1 MNIIPQTGVTGGDAL
16 VETLCAHGV
25 DTAFTVSGES
35 FLYVLDAM
43 RRRPDRIRLL
53 ATRHEGGAAFAAEAF
68 GKIAGR
74 PAAVLVSRG
83 PGASNAAIGVHTA
96 RQDCTPMLL
105 FIGQVRTR
113 SRGREAFQEI
123 DHRRMFASLAKAVL
137 EPRDAASIADVTAEA
152 VALSMAGR
160 PGPVV
165 VALPRDLTEARLEQL
180 AAPDRRLRPG
190 RMPDPAA
197 MAKAAEMIGKAR
209 RPLIVAGELVA
220 QQAASAALAAFAEAT
235 GAPVMA
241 AYRRQDVMDNRH
253 PAYAGHLEINR
264 MPFQREAF
272 AAADLIVAVGSRLD
286 GITTEDGTL
295 IRPDQESIQ
304 IYPDAAVLARSGCT
318 LPIFGDVAPTLAEL
332 TSPTPPTSADR
343 VALRDE
349 LHAAFLDFSS
359 PDSFSASG
367 AVDLAKALADL
378 QSVQPADT
386 VIVTD
391 GGSFARW
398 VHRFYRF
405 TAPHSQAGPMSGA
418 MGYAVPGAIG
428 ATLAR
433 PGATAV
439 AFVGD
444 GGFMMSGQ
452 EMVTAVE
459 HGLPIKVIVCDNGA
473 HGSILAG
480 QIGAFGVD
488 ADYGTVLASPDF
500 AAVAR
505 AYGAAA
511 WRIERTD
518 EFLPAL
524 REALEYDGPA
534 LLHLITDR
542 RDIAPFGAGKDAV

>member
-1 MNIIPQTGVTGGDAL
+1 MTRKTGVTGGDAL

-53 ATRHEGGAAFAAEAF
+53 ATRHEGGAAFAAEAY
-68 GKIAGR
+68 GKIARR

-123 DHRRMFASLAKAVL
+123 DHHRMFGSLAKAVL
-137 EPRDAASIADVTAEA
+137 EPRDAGAIADVTAEA
-152 VALSMAGR
+152 VGLSMAGR

-165 VALPRDLTEARLEQL
+165 VALPRDLTEMEL
-180 AAPDRRLRPG
+180 DRFSVPERRPSSG
-190 RMPDPAA
+190 HLSDPSATA
-197 MAKAAEMIGKAR
+197 SAAEAVGKAN
-209 RPLIVAGELVA
+209 RPLIVAGELVS
-220 QQAASAALAAFAEAT
+220 QQASSAALAAFAEAC

-264 MPFQREAF
+264 MPFQRDAF
-272 AAADLIVAVGSRLD
+272 AEADLIVAVGSRLD
-286 GITTEDGTL
+286 GITAEDGAL
-295 IRPDQESIQ
+295 VRPDQVSIQ
-304 IYPDAAVLARSGCT
+304 IYPDAAVLERSGCAM
-318 LPIFGDVAPTLAEL
+318 PVFSDVAPALADL
-332 TSPTPPTSADR
+332 TAAASPPPPERMAWRD
-343 VALRDE
+343 AL
-349 LHAAFLDFSS
+349 HGAFLDFSL
-359 PDSFSASG
+359 PEAVAASG
-367 AVDLAKALADL
+367 AVDLAKAVAGL
-378 QSVQPADT
+378 QTVQPVDT

-428 ATLAR
+428 AALAR

-459 HGLPIKVIVCDNGA
+459 HGIPIKVVVCDNGA

-480 QIGAFGVD
+480 QIGAFGD
-488 ADYGTVLASPDF
+488 NADYGTVLASPDF

-505 AYGAAA
+505 AYGAAS
-511 WRIERTD
+511 WRIEQTD
-518 EFLPAL
+518 EFLPAM
-524 REALEYDGPA
+524 REALAYDGPA

>member
-1 MNIIPQTGVTGGDAL
+1 MNITPQTDATGGEAL

-68 GKIAGR
+68 GKIARR

-105 FIGQVRTR
+105 FVGQVRTR
-113 SRGREAFQEI
+113 SRGKEAFQEI
-123 DHRRMFASLAKAVL
+123 DHHRMFGSLAKAVL
-137 EPRDAASIADVTAEA
+137 EPRDAGSIADVTAEA

-165 VALPRDLTEARLEQL
+165 VALPRDLTETRLARL
-180 AAPDRRLRPG
+180 AVPDPRPRPDRT
-190 RMPDPAA
+190 PDPAA
-197 MAKAAEMIGKAR
+197 IAKAAELFGKAG

-220 QQAASAALAAFAEAT
+220 QQAASDALTAFAEAC

-295 IRPDQESIQ
+295 IGADQPSIQ
-304 IYPDAAVLARSGCT
+304 IYPDAAVLAGSRCT
-318 LPIFGDVAPTLAEL
+318 LPILGDVAPVL
-332 TSPTPPTSADR
+332 TEITAAMTPPAAER
-343 VALRDE
+343 LAWRAG

-359 PDSFSASG
+359 PDAVSAAG
-367 AVDLAKALADL
+367 DVDLAKAVADL
-378 QSVQPADT
+378 QTVQPADT
-386 VIVTD
+386 VVLTD

-428 ATLAR
+428 AALAR
-433 PGATAV
+433 PGTMPI

-459 HGLPIKVIVCDNGA
+459 HGVPIKVIVCDNGA

-480 QIGAFGVD
+480 QVGAFGAD
-488 ADYGTVLASPDF
+488 AEYGTVLASPDF

-518 EFLPAL
+518 AFLPAL